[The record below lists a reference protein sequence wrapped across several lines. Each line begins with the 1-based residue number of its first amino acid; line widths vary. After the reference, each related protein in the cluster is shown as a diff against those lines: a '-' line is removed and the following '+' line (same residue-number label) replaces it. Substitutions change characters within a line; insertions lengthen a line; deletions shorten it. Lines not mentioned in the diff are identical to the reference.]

1 MIRFYLFIFLF
12 FQIALADAQST
23 EVIFETVYDSTVITG
38 AEQLDKYL
46 HLLQNKRVAMVVN
59 HTSMIGPRHEVDS
72 LHSLGI
78 NITKIFA
85 PEHGFRGDL
94 SDGAIVHSN
103 KDSLTGINVV
113 SLFGNSFKPSQKELT
128 DVDIV
133 VFDIQDVGVRFY
145 TFISTMHYVM
155 EACAEYN
162 IPIIILDRPNPNG
175 HFVDGPVLDPAYRSF
190 VGMHQIPIV
199 HGLTVG
205 ELALMIN
212 GEKWLK
218 DGLQCNLTVIP
229 CLNWNHKKLYQLPVK
244 PSPNLVSMEAVY
256 LYPSLGLFE
265 GTIISV
271 GRGTMRAF
279 EIIGHPL
286 IKDTEFSF
294 VPKPIPGMSDKPPL
308 EGERCYGYDLKFFAG
323 SYLKY
328 KGEIFLTWL
337 IDLYAQLKDNE
348 QATSFFKAKT
358 FDRLAGCSQLRKQII
373 NGENNDEIHKSWQKD
388 LETYKIKRKKYL
400 LYEDFE

>member
-1 MIRFYLFIFLF
+1 MKSYYIFIFLF

-94 SDGAIVHSN
+94 SDGAIVHSY
-103 KDSLTGINVV
+103 KDNLTGINVV
-113 SLFGNSFKPSQKELT
+113 SLFGNSFKPSQKELN

-162 IPIIILDRPNPNG
+162 IPVIVLDRPNPNG

-212 GEKWLK
+212 EEKWLK
-218 DGLQCNLTVIP
+218 DGLQCNLTVVP
-229 CLNWNHKKLYQLPVK
+229 CLNWNHKKLYQLPIK

-308 EGERCYGYDLKFFAG
+308 EGEKCYGYDLKFFAG

-337 IDLYAQLKDNE
+337 IDLYAELKDNA

>member
-337 IDLYAQLKDNE
+337 IDLYAELKDNA